1 MVEVAAIKSL
11 AEMVEVEVAV
21 AVTKNEGEVVM
32 GVEIFQPAILLAR
45 LCKKITDHLIF
56 NHLRTKD
63 VRD

>member
-11 AEMVEVEVAV
+11 AEVVEVEV
-21 AVTKNEGEVVM
+21 AVTKNEGEAVM

-45 LCKKITDHLIF
+45 LCRKITDHLIF